1 MGCTNSK
8 GPYVPPPRYGANGD
22 GTYPTKSN
30 PLTEKEIQ
38 ARIEAPK
45 ESHVI
50 ELGGVKYRYAYVS
63 QRGYY
68 PECTLSG

>member
-8 GPYVPPPRYGANGD
+8 GAYTPPPRYND
-22 GTYPTKSN
+22 GSYSNKSN

-38 ARIEAPK
+38 ARIEAAK
-45 ESHVI
+45 ESHVL

-68 PECTLSG
+68 PECK